1 MARFLNV
8 VPVDEAVAAAVG
20 LVAEAVGTEIVPLE
34 EAWGRILAADVRA
47 DTDLPGFRRSTV
59 DGYAVRAAETV
70 GASDALPSLF
80 RLKGRVA
87 MGAGASFALGPGECA
102 YVPTGGEVPEGA
114 DAVAMVEH
122 AEAEG
127 EEVLIG
133 KPVAVGEN
141 LVLPDEDFGA
151 GEVVVP
157 AGRRLSPQEVGA
169 LAAVGR
175 AAVEVRR
182 RPVVGVLSTGNEVVP
197 VDAAPGRSEVRD
209 VNSYLCRA
217 FCAER
222 GCETRFFGIV
232 RDEPGALRTVLETA
246 AVECD
251 AVLVSGGSSKDER
264 DLGARTIAELGA
276 VLVHGIAL
284 APGKPTIVGRVGKI
298 PAIGLPGHPASAFVV
313 LLVIAGPMLAALTGD
328 RTDRSRRV
336 RARLA
341 ENVPSARGRED
352 YVRVTVRDGTARPVF
367 AKSGLLNSLVR
378 ADGLL
383 RVPAGREGYETG
395 DEVEVLLW

>member
-20 LVAEAVGTEIVPLE
+20 LARPVGTETIPLE
-34 EAWGRILAADVRA
+34 EASGRVLGADARA

-59 DGYAVRAAETV
+59 DGYGVRASETV

-114 DAVAMVEH
+114 DAVVMVEH

-127 EEVLIG
+127 EDVLIG
-133 KPVAVGEN
+133 KPVADGEN
-141 LVLPDEDFGA
+141 LVLPDEDFAA

-175 AAVEVRR
+175 AEVEVRR
-182 RPVVGVLSTGNEVVP
+182 RPVVGVVSTGNEVVP
-197 VDAAPGRSEVRD
+197 VEAVPGRSEVRD

-217 FCAER
+217 FCSER
-222 GCETRFFGIV
+222 GCETRFYGIV
-232 RDEPGALRTVLETA
+232 RDEPGALHTVLEKA
-246 AVECD
+246 GRECD

-264 DLGARTIAELGA
+264 DLGARTIAELGE

-284 APGKPTIVGRVGKI
+284 APGKPTIIGRVGEI
-298 PAIGLPGHPASAFVV
+298 PSIGLPGHPASAFVV
-313 LLVIAGPMLAALTGD
+313 LLVVAGPMLAALSGD

-352 YVRVTVRDGTARPVF
+352 YVRVTVRDGMARPVF

-383 RVPAGREGYETG
+383 RVPAGREGFETG

>member
-1 MARFLNV
+1 MARFLQV
-8 VPVDEAVAAAVG
+8 VPVEEAVAAAVG
-20 LVAEAVGTEIVPLE
+20 LARPVGVESVPLE
-34 EAWGRILAADVRA
+34 AAGGRVLAADARA
-47 DTDLPGFRRSTV
+47 DSDLPGFRRSTV

-70 GASDALPSLF
+70 GASEALPSLF
-80 RLKGRVA
+80 RLRGRVA
-87 MGAGASFALGPGECA
+87 MGAGAGFALAPGECA

-127 EEVLIG
+127 ADVLVTRPI
-133 KPVAVGEN
+133 AVGEN
-141 LVLPDEDFGA
+141 LVLPDEDFAA

-169 LAAVGR
+169 LAAVGMGE
-175 AAVEVRR
+175 VEVHR

-197 VDAAPGRSEVRD
+197 VEAAPGRSEVRD

-222 GCETRFFGIV
+222 GCETRFYGIV
-232 RDEPGALRTVLETA
+232 RDEPGALRSVLEEA
-246 AVECD
+246 GAECD

-284 APGKPTIVGRVGKI
+284 APGKPTIIGRVGET
-298 PAIGLPGHPASAFVV
+298 PALGLPGHPASTFVV
-313 LLVIAGPMLAALTGD
+313 LLVVAGPMLAALAGDVTD
-328 RTDRSRRV
+328 RTRRV
-336 RARLA
+336 RAHLA

-352 YVRVTVRDGTARPVF
+352 YIRVTVRDGVARPVF

-395 DEVEVLLW
+395 DEVEVVLW

>member
-1 MARFLNV
+1 MTRFLSV

-20 LVAEAVGTEIVPLE
+20 LARPVGTQIVPLD
-34 EAWGRILAADVRA
+34 EAWGRVLGADART

-70 GASDALPSLF
+70 GASDAIPSLF
-80 RLKGRVA
+80 RLKGQVA
-87 MGAGASFALGPGECA
+87 MGTGATFTLGPGECA
-102 YVPTGGEVPEGA
+102 YVPTGGEIPEGA
-114 DAVAMVEH
+114 DAVAMVEY
-122 AEAEG
+122 AELLG

-133 KPVAVGEN
+133 RPVADGEN

-157 AGRRLSPQEVGA
+157 AGRRLSPQEVGG

-175 AAVEVRR
+175 VEVEVRR
-182 RPVVGVLSTGNEVVP
+182 RPVVGVISTGNEVVP
-197 VDAAPGRSEVRD
+197 VETVPGRSEVRD

-217 FCAER
+217 FCRER
-222 GCETRFFGIV
+222 GCDTRFYGIV
-232 RDEPGALRTVLETA
+232 RDEPGALRAVLETA
-246 AVECD
+246 ANECD

-264 DLGARTIAELGA
+264 DLGARTIAELGE

-284 APGKPTIVGRVGKI
+284 APGKPTIIGRVGKV
-298 PAIGLPGHPASAFVV
+298 PAIGLPGHPASSFVV
-313 LLVIAGPMLAALTGD
+313 LIVVAGPMLAALSGD
-328 RTDRSRRV
+328 LTDRSRRV

-352 YVRVTVRDGTARPVF
+352 YVRVTVRDGEARPLF

-378 ADGLL
+378 SDGLL
-383 RVPAGREGYETG
+383 RVPAGREGFETG

>member
-20 LVAEAVGTEIVPLE
+20 LARPVETETVPLE
-34 EAWGRILAADVRA
+34 EAWGRVLGADARA

-80 RLKGRVA
+80 RLKGRVP
-87 MGAGASFALGPGECA
+87 MGAGASFALAPGECA

-122 AEAEG
+122 AELLG
-127 EEVLIG
+127 KEVLIG
-133 KPVAVGEN
+133 RPAADGEN
-141 LVLPDEDFGA
+141 LVLPDEDFAA

-157 AGRRLSPQEVGA
+157 AGRRLSPQEVGG

-175 AAVEVRR
+175 AEVEVRR
-182 RPVVGVLSTGNEVVP
+182 RPVVGVISTGNEVVP
-197 VDAAPGRSEVRD
+197 VEAVPGRSEVRD

-217 FCAER
+217 FCRER
-222 GCETRFFGIV
+222 GCDTRFYGIV
-232 RDEPGALRTVLETA
+232 RDEPGALRAVLETA
-246 AVECD
+246 AAECD

-264 DLGARTIAELGA
+264 DLGARTIADLGE

-284 APGKPTIVGRVGKI
+284 APGKPTIIGRICEV

-313 LLVIAGPMLAALTGD
+313 LLVVAGPMFAALSGD
-328 RTDRSRRV
+328 LTDRSRRV

-352 YVRVTVRDGTARPVF
+352 YVRVTVRDGAARPVF

-383 RVPAGREGYETG
+383 RVPAGREGFETG

>member
-1 MARFLNV
+1 MARFLSV
-8 VPVDEAVAAAVG
+8 VPVDEAVAAAIG
-20 LVAEAVGTEIVPLE
+20 LARPVGTETVSLDQ
-34 EAWGRILAADVRA
+34 AWNRVLGVDARA

-70 GASDALPSLF
+70 GASDAIPSLF
-80 RLKGRVA
+80 RLRGRVA
-87 MGAGASFALGPGECA
+87 MGAGATFALAPGECA
-102 YVPTGGEVPEGA
+102 YVPTGGEVPEGS

-122 AEAEG
+122 AELLG
-127 EEVLIG
+127 EEVLIT
-133 KPVAVGEN
+133 KPVADGEN

-169 LAAVGR
+169 LAAIGR
-175 AAVEVRR
+175 VEVEVRR
-182 RPVVGVLSTGNEVVP
+182 RPVVGVVSTGNEVVP
-197 VDAAPGRSEVRD
+197 VEAVPGRSEVRD

-217 FCAER
+217 FCRER
-222 GCETRFFGIV
+222 GCETRFYGIV
-232 RDEPGALRTVLETA
+232 RDEPGALRAVLETA
-246 AVECD
+246 ANECD

-264 DLGARTIAELGA
+264 DLGAATIAELGE

-284 APGKPTIVGRVGKI
+284 APGKPTIVGRVKAI

-313 LLVIAGPMLAALTGD
+313 LIVIAGPMLAALAGD
-328 RTDRSRRV
+328 RTDRSRRA

-352 YVRVTVRDGTARPVF
+352 YVRVTVRDGEARPVF

>member
-1 MARFLNV
+1 MARFLSV
-8 VPVDEAVAAAVG
+8 VPVDEAVAAAIG
-20 LVAEAVGTEIVPLE
+20 LARPVGTETVPLD
-34 EAWGRILAADVRA
+34 EAWNRVLGADARA

-70 GASDALPSLF
+70 GASDAIPSFF

-87 MGAGASFALGPGECA
+87 MGAGATFALGLGECA
-102 YVPTGGEVPEGA
+102 YVPTGGEVPGGA

-122 AEAEG
+122 AELLG
-127 EEVLIG
+127 DEVLIA
-133 KPVAVGEN
+133 KPVADGEN

-151 GEVVVP
+151 GEIVVP

-175 AAVEVRR
+175 VDVEVRR
-182 RPVVGVLSTGNEVVP
+182 RPVIGVVSTGNEVVP
-197 VDAAPGRSEVRD
+197 VEAVPGRSEVRD

-217 FCAER
+217 FCRER
-222 GCETRFFGIV
+222 GCDTRFYGIV
-232 RDEPGALRTVLETA
+232 RDEPGALRAVLETA
-246 AVECD
+246 ANECD

-264 DLGARTIAELGA
+264 DLGAATIAELGE

-284 APGKPTIVGRVGKI
+284 APGKPTIVGRVNAI

-313 LLVIAGPMLAALTGD
+313 LIVIAGPMLAALAGD
-328 RTDRSRRV
+328 RTDRSRRA
-336 RARLA
+336 RARLI

-352 YVRVTVRDGTARPVF
+352 YVRVTVRDGEARPLF